1 MLLEEMSRREWEKYE
16 RMKQLYKCHLVWFR
30 IRLGLLL
37 ASSVIAASLVFLL
50 IGWLLVVGLT
60 DPMKNIKLLA
70 FLVINL
76 SISVYTYFQYLQNR
90 PWNSMLYLPEK
101 DFPELYRK
109 VNWTAHLMRAPRIHK
124 IYLNTEFNAAVSAE
138 NIFLPG
144 LRRNVLM
151 LGWPLLCAMSSKG
164 ILGTLAHELGHISG
178 RHPFGGALF
187 VRIELFWCSLHLG
200 VFSFLTNL
208 YARWFLRH
216 LYRYELPVRY
226 AEEQSA
232 DSFISRTF
240 GEDYLLECLTRLH
253 VYGTIYAKG
262 GYWLKALAA
271 AGENGSVSRVE
282 LLRQDFQRNQ
292 SDSELKRMLNDALTE
307 LPPVTEEHPPFAER
321 VGNRS
326 ADELLVYLKSEPDA
340 AEKLLG
346 DVSALEERFRPYEDE
361 LLDGLRQ
368 ALAEQQDAVALFNP
382 ETADW
387 RDWYS
392 QIDHMNT
399 LDNMTEV
406 ERLLD
411 EALKRFPQSL
421 SIQSLEL
428 IHRLSSTSGE
438 HGKEI
443 AGKLEQLAAAHPLLI
458 YEINDPLLTFY
469 LKNGCG
475 DEVKHWFDH
484 RDAAMKGNTRQLEEK
499 LSPDDN
505 IRGMVLPE
513 SFVRN
518 LQHNLIP
525 LSKHIESIYLFERF
539 YDPGIAVC
547 TSFMLVVRTRKI
559 LQSVS
564 DDKLLESF
572 EGWSYRVEIAS
583 KKMIEKMSQCG
594 IRPVPVLTEEEF
606 AAGKPSHN

>member
-1 MLLEEMSRREWEKYE
+1 MLLEEMSRREWERYE
-16 RMKQLYKCHLVWFR
+16 RMKQLYKLHPVWFR

-37 ASSVIAASLVFLL
+37 AGSVIAASLVFLL

-60 DPMKNIKLLA
+60 DPLKNIRLLA
-70 FLVINL
+70 LLVINL
-76 SISVYTYFQYLQNR
+76 AISVYTYFRGLQNH

-109 VNWTAHLMRAPRIHK
+109 VNWTAHLMHAPRIHK
-124 IYLNTEFNAAVSAE
+124 IYLNTDFNASVSAE

-187 VRIELFWCSLHLG
+187 LRIELFWCSLRLG
-200 VFSFLTNL
+200 VFSILTNL

-216 LYRYELPVRY
+216 LSRYELPVRY

-240 GEDYLLECLTRLH
+240 GEDYLLECLTQLH
-253 VYGTIYAKG
+253 VYGSIYAQG
-262 GYWLKALAA
+262 GYWLQALAA
-271 AGENGSVSRVE
+271 AGDNGPVSRVG
-282 LLRQDFQRNQ
+282 LLRQDFQRNK
-292 SDSELKRMLNDALTE
+292 SDSELKRLLEDALAE

-361 LLDGLRQ
+361 LLKGLRQ
-368 ALAEQQDAVALFNP
+368 SLAVLREAVALFDP

-387 RDWYS
+387 REWYS
-392 QIDHMNT
+392 QIDRMNS
-399 LDNMTEV
+399 LDNKAEAD
-406 ERLLD
+406 RLLC

-421 SIQSLEL
+421 SIRSAAL
-428 IHRLSSTSGE
+428 IHRLNSASDGQ
-438 HGKEI
+438 GKEI
-443 AGKLEQLAAAHPLLI
+443 AAELEQLAAACPLLI

-475 DEVKHWFDH
+475 DEVRQWFDL
-484 RDAAMKGNTRQLEEK
+484 RDAAMKGNTRLLEKK

-505 IRGMVLPE
+505 IRQPVLTE
-513 SFVRN
+513 SFVRD
-518 LQHNLIP
+518 LQRNLIP
-525 LSKHIESIYLFERF
+525 LSKHMEAVYVFERF
-539 YDPGIAVC
+539 YDRDIAVS
-547 TSFMLVVRTRKI
+547 TSFMLVVRKRKI
-559 LQSVS
+559 LQTLS
-564 DDKLLESF
+564 DDELLESF
-572 EGWSYRVEIAS
+572 EDWSYRVEIAS

-594 IRPVPVLTEEEF
+594 VRPVKVLTGEEF
-606 AAGKPSHN
+606 AAGEPPHD